1 MMRVLVCACACLW
14 SACAGLSQRVDR
26 SALDGIPNEELL
38 VLFDAENAVYI
49 ARDEADL
56 AKRNRE
62 DALAALSR
70 AEWCDEVIAER
81 RTSGVTIDSVT
92 VLDMLDQWND
102 ARIDM
107 RKGEVRLRDAEIDTS
122 DVRLFAA
129 RARYEREKAK
139 LVKDK
144 NPDEGAS
151 IEMADFDAQVKD
163 WDAREKEALDLLK
176 ERNAEVSLLGATY
189 FSLSRQ
195 LQTASKGA
203 YGGPWADLLD

>member
-1 MMRVLVCACACLW
+1 MNRIIVGASVALLV
-14 SACAGLSQRVDR
+14 SCAGLSQRVDR

-62 DALAALSR
+62 DALGALAR
-70 AEWCDEVIAER
+70 AESYDEVIAER
-81 RTSGVTIDSVT
+81 RTSGATIDSVA

-102 ARIDM
+102 ARIAM
-107 RKGEVRLRDAEIDTS
+107 RKGQVRLRDAEIDTS

-144 NPDEGAS
+144 NPDEGTS
-151 IEMADFDAQVKD
+151 IDMADFDAQVKD
-163 WDAREKEALDLLK
+163 WDAREKDALDLLK
-176 ERNAEVSLLGATY
+176 ERNDEVSALGAAY